1 MLLPSPLGFR
11 DMRASVASYE
21 LPFVVS
27 PPEGKSA
34 SLWFI
39 HLGLIG
45 CIILQR
51 FCFYVAG
58 APISLC
64 LPLFLGLAVW
74 MLVTD
79 RAGFRLSSVALFA
92 AFAAST
98 LIAALFSLNLP
109 DPRIGSFSIASLI
122 GLLATYAALTVRPN
136 ENFDPART
144 FGIFVGYVRLCAILG
159 IAQYF
164 LQFSGLRFFSFF
176 VAFPALKPFLLEPLY
191 NFQPVVAYGS
201 SVMRSN
207 GVFLLEPSHFSQ
219 LLMLGV
225 AVDVFVRREWRFLP
239 LYAFAYVLTYAGTG
253 LVALAIACI
262 LTVLIQ
268 PRRSVAIA
276 IFGVVALVFAVLA
289 AAILPEQFGALTSRS
304 GELNASGSSA
314 YARYMTQFSVLDML
328 WGETRTLVGFG
339 PGALDRAEFYT
350 TGGGNPALKL
360 FVDYGLIGL
369 VAFAGFF
376 VHALWRRDLAIVS
389 LFVLV
394 NFQLGGGNLMFAP
407 LVVLGA
413 ILCIWSK
420 SEDTDDEGDAYA

>member
-1 MLLPSPLGFR
+1 
-11 DMRASVASYE
+11 MRASIAPSSMLFVDTVADGRS
-21 LPFVVS
+21 S
-27 PPEGKSA
+27 

-39 HLGLIG
+39 HIGLFS

-51 FCFYVAG
+51 FCFYAG
-58 APISLC
+58 EAPISLC
-64 LPLFLGLAVW
+64 LPLFLGLVIW
-74 MLVTD
+74 MLITD
-79 RAGFRLSSVALFA
+79 RARFQLSSVALFA
-92 AFAAST
+92 VFAAST
-98 LIAALFSLNLP
+98 LVAAVFSLNLP
-109 DPRIGSFSIASLI
+109 DARIGSFSIASLI
-122 GLLATYAALTVRPN
+122 GLLATYVALTVRPN
-136 ENFDPART
+136 ENFDTTRT
-144 FGIFVGYVRLCAILG
+144 FSIFVGYVRLCAILG
-159 IAQYF
+159 IGQYF
-164 LQFSGLRFFSFF
+164 IQFAGVRFFSFF
-176 VAFPALKPFLLEPLY
+176 VAFPVLKPFLLEPLY

-253 LVALAIACI
+253 LVALVIACI
-262 LTVLIQ
+262 LTVLVQ

-276 IFGVVALVFAVLA
+276 VFGVVALIFAVLA
-289 AAILPEQFGALTSRS
+289 AAVLPEQFGALTSRS
-304 GELNASGSSA
+304 GELGASGSSA
-314 YARYMTQFSVLDML
+314 YARYMTQFHVIDML

-369 VAFAGFF
+369 VAFACFF
-376 VHALWRRDLAIVS
+376 VNALWRRDIAIIS
-389 LFVLV
+389 IFVLV

-413 ILCIWSK
+413 ILCIWSQPQ
-420 SEDTDDEGDAYA
+420 SDGEDEDAYA

>member
-1 MLLPSPLGFR
+1 MTLPASFAPYDMPLPSSAAQDR
-11 DMRASVASYE
+11 SSSIW
-21 LPFVVS
+21 FV
-27 PPEGKSA
+27 
-34 SLWFI
+34 

-51 FCFYVAG
+51 FCVYVGG
-58 APISLC
+58 APVSLC
-64 LPLFLGLAVW
+64 LPLFLGGVAW
-74 MLVTD
+74 MLIAG
-79 RAGFRLSSVALFA
+79 RAGFQLSSVALFA
-92 AFAAST
+92 VFAAST
-98 LIAALFSLNLP
+98 LVAAIFSLNLP
-109 DPRIGSFSIASLI
+109 DPRIGSFSIASLV

-136 ENFDPART
+136 VHFNATRT
-144 FGIFVGYVRLCAILG
+144 FGIFVGYVRLCAVLG

-164 LQFSGLRFFSFF
+164 LQFAGLRFFSFF

-201 SVMRSN
+201 SIMRSN

-219 LLMLGV
+219 VLMLGV
-225 AVDVFVRREWRFLP
+225 AVDVFVRRDWRFLP

-253 LVALAIACI
+253 LVALVIACV
-262 LTVLIQ
+262 LTVFVQ
-268 PRRSVAIA
+268 PRRSLAIA
-276 IFGVVALVFAVLA
+276 AFGAIAVVFAVLA
-289 AAILPEQFGALTSRS
+289 SAILPEQFNALTSRS
-304 GELNASGSSA
+304 GELGASGSSA
-314 YARYMTQFSVLDML
+314 YARYMTQFQVLDML

-369 VAFAGFF
+369 VTFACFF
-376 VHALWRRDLAIVS
+376 VHVLWRRDIAIIS
-389 LFVLV
+389 LFILV

-413 ILCIWSK
+413 ILCIWSQQAV
-420 SEDTDDEGDAYA
+420 TDGEADADA

>member
-1 MLLPSPLGFR
+1 MRTSATRYAIPLEFSPA
-11 DMRASVASYE
+11 AS
-21 LPFVVS
+21 
-27 PPEGKSA
+27 KTA
-34 SLWFI
+34 SLWFV
-39 HLGLIG
+39 HLGLIS

-51 FCFYVAG
+51 FCVYVSA

-64 LPLFLGLAVW
+64 LPIFIGLVAW

-79 RAGFRLSSVALFA
+79 RAQFRSSSVALFA
-92 AFAAST
+92 VFAASS
-98 LIAALFSLNLP
+98 LLAAILSLNMP
-109 DPRIGSFSIASLI
+109 DPRIGSFSIVSLI
-122 GLLATYAALTVRPN
+122 GLLATYAALTVRPT
-136 ENFDPART
+136 ENFDATRT
-144 FGIFVGYVRLCAILG
+144 FEIFVWYVRLCAILG

-164 LQFSGLRFFSFF
+164 LQFVGLRFFSFF

-225 AVDVFVRREWRFLP
+225 AVDVFVRREWRFSP
-239 LYAFAYVLTYAGTG
+239 LYALAYVLTYAGTG
-253 LVALAIACI
+253 LVALVIACV
-262 LTVLIQ
+262 LTMLVQ
-268 PRRSVAIA
+268 PRRSVAIVV
-276 IFGVVALVFAVLA
+276 FGVVALAFAMLA

-304 GELNASGSSA
+304 DELNASGSSA
-314 YARYMTQFSVLDML
+314 YARYITQFQVLDML

-369 VAFAGFF
+369 FAFACFF
-376 VHALWRRDLAIVS
+376 VHALWRRDIAIVS

-413 ILCIWSK
+413 ILCVWSQQEVTD
-420 SEDTDDEGDAYA
+420 EDDDAYA

>member
-1 MLLPSPLGFR
+1 MT
-11 DMRASVASYE
+11 MRAPTAPYDLSFA
-21 LPFVVS
+21 LAAP
-27 PPEGKSA
+27 KNTA
-34 SLWFI
+34 ANLWFI

-51 FCFYVAG
+51 FCVYVGG

-64 LPLFLGLAVW
+64 LPLFIGAVAW

-79 RAGFRLSSVALFA
+79 RACFRLSSVALFA
-92 AFAAST
+92 TFAAST
-98 LIAALFSLNLP
+98 LVAALFSLNLP
-109 DPRIGSFSIASLI
+109 DPRIGSFSMASLI

-136 ENFDPART
+136 DQFDGTRV
-144 FGIFVGYVRLCAILG
+144 FGIFAGYVRFCAILG

-164 LQFSGLRFFSFF
+164 LQFAGLRFFSFF

-219 LLMLGV
+219 LLMLGI

-239 LYAFAYVLTYAGTG
+239 LYGFAYVLTYAGTG
-253 LVALAIACI
+253 LAALTIAC
-262 LTVLIQ
+262 VLAVIIQ
-268 PRRSVAIA
+268 PRRSAAIA
-276 IFGVVALVFAVLA
+276 VFAVVATVFAVLA
-289 AAILPEQFGALTSRS
+289 AAILPEQFGALTSRA
-304 GELNASGSSA
+304 GELNATGSSA
-314 YARYMTQFSVLDML
+314 YARYMTQFSVLDTL

-369 VAFAGFF
+369 VAFIAFF
-376 VHALWRRDLAIVS
+376 IHAIWRRDIAIVS

-413 ILCIWSK
+413 ILCIWSQ
-420 SEDTDDEGDAYA
+420 SEEADTQAEDRA